1 MTEDQKAVRDVLVFS
16 AALLLFT
23 GVFMY
28 IGLIG

>member
-1 MTEDQKAVRDVLVFS
+1 MSQDQKAIRDILIVS